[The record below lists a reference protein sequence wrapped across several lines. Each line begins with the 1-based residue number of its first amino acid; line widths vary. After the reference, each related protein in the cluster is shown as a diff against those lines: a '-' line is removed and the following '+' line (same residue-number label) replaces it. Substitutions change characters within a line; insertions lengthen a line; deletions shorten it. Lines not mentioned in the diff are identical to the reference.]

1 MNTCK
6 QKNKIRY
13 WNEKQS
19 VQIVQAALFVYT
31 RSIAN
36 LVAMALPFAGWHEK
50 KHLPEQ
56 VIFPMITFFL
66 LFPQPV
72 D

>member
-6 QKNKIRY
+6 KNNKIRY

-36 LVAMALPFAGWHEK
+36 LAAMALYLLQNGMK
-50 KHLPEQ
+50 KS
-56 VIFPMITFFL
+56 TCRSKCKSDY
-66 LFPQPV
+66 LFP
-72 D
+72 

>member
-50 KHLPEQ
+50 KYCRSKC
-56 VIFPMITFFL
+56 FFL
-66 LFPQPV
+66 
-72 D
+72 

>member
-19 VQIVQAALFVYT
+19 VQIVQAALFFAHALLQSRCYG
-31 RSIAN
+31 S
-36 LVAMALPFAGWHEK
+36 LPFAKWHEK

-56 VIFPMITFFL
+56 VFFPMITFFL
-66 LFPQPV
+66 LFP
-72 D
+72 